1 MKKILLLSIAV
12 ATLFCACKSNKIKG
26 EDPIIVTGV
35 PEIVDYP
42 GLALGKAVPDWVM
55 AIDEGANKKV
65 SKALN
70 LEKDTK
76 IFVVTNKG
84 NDLDFLKTWSDQVDV
99 RAEVQKDRFFVRA
112 QERNLGE
119 SAKGIYKNASQKAEI
134 YIRPCKQDADI
145 VLSGEAIRARYK
157 AFLNR
162 LISIVQQ
169 ENFRN
174 RVIL

>member
-65 SKALN
+65 SKAN
-70 LEKDTK
+70 IKAMNEIEKK
-76 IFVVTNKG
+76 
-84 NDLDFLKTWSDQVDV
+84 DF
-99 RAEVQKDRFFVRA
+99 
-112 QERNLGE
+112 
-119 SAKGIYKNASQKAEI
+119 EI
-134 YIRPCKQDADI
+134 E
-145 VLSGEAIRARYK
+145 VLSPKFEETKEREIKLVDNKRINEMWNQG
-157 AFLNR
+157 
-162 LISIVQQ
+162 QP
-169 ENFRN
+169 
-174 RVIL
+174 